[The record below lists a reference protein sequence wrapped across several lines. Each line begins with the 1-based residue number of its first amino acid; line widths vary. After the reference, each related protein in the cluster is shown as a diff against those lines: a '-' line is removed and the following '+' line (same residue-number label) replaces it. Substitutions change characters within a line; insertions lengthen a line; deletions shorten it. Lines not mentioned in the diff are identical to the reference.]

1 MSGSSKDYAGTT
13 SGGQQLTN
21 MSLEDN
27 YKNGSDGHLSFLNSD
42 NLGGAYKYMQK
53 QAQEMAE
60 YQRKAY
66 KQAAGTLGN
75 YYGQAIGFQQPYYN
89 QGIAAND
96 LMAAYSGALGPEAQ
110 REAYANY
117 EMSPGVQFAMQQGM
131 KGIDQNAAANQQL
144 LGGNRL
150 QQLQQYG
157 TGIAMQDF
165 GNQFNRLAGMS
176 QQGQGAAG
184 VMSGAAMDTG
194 QGIAGYQAGIGDARA
209 GAQGLAGQNWFQG
222 WGGVN
227 DTYSSIM
234 GSMPF
239 GAMG

>member
-1 MSGSSKDYAGTT
+1 MSGSAGEIDKAF
-13 SGGQQLTN
+13 GGEGN
-21 MSLEDN
+21 
-27 YKNGSDGHLSFLNSD
+27 
-42 NLGGAYKYMQK
+42 AYKYMQK
-53 QAQEMAE
+53 QSKEMADE
-60 YQRKAY
+60 QRK
-66 KQAAGTLGN
+66 
-75 YYGQAIGFQQPYYN
+75 YYGQAENLLSDYFNKAIGYQQPYYN

-96 LMAAYSGALGPEAQ
+96 LMAAYSGALGPDAQ

-150 QQLQQYG
+150 QELQKYG

-176 QQGQGAAG
+176 AQGQGAAG
-184 VMSGAAMDTG
+184 VMTGAAMDTG
-194 QGIAGYQAGIGDARA
+194 QGVAGYRAGIGDARA
-209 GAQGLAGQNWFQG
+209 GALGLAQQNWFQG

-234 GSMPF
+234 GGMPF